1 MNNSTHF
8 LNKKNLLMITHI
20 LAKMF
25 FEDPDFHKIVLI
37 VYLNVSTNKSP
48 MMLWNIQTQHSF
60 V

>member
-1 MNNSTHF
+1 
-8 LNKKNLLMITHI
+8 MITHI